1 MGPAPV
7 LVRTAV
13 VTAARQVDSGCAHTD
28 AAARFFRALSDPTR
42 LKLLEFILRGERTCP
57 ECVGYAG
64 VSQSRVSV
72 QLACLTACG
81 YVTGHRDGRRMR
93 YRVGD
98 PGWRTWSSSPAPSL
112 RTTTASRTAAPVI
125 TPSRDRCSEGTAMPT
140 SDQPPRRE
148 PDRPGM
154 GSAPGIG
161 IVLLMIACCALPVLV
176 LSGALAGIGAW
187 LGNPWVIAAAV
198 VLAVAAVTV
207 LVRRRA
213 RRDDCCP
220 PGDAWGTAATR
231 HREPRRGS
239 GPHDR

>member
-13 VTAARQVDSGCAHTD
+13 ITAARQADSGCAHTD

-81 YVTGHRDGRRMR
+81 YVTGHRDGRRLR

-98 PGWRTWSSSPAPSL
+98 PRVADL
-112 RTTTASRTAAPVI
+112 VVLARAVAADHDGVP
-125 TPSRDRCSEGTAMPT
+125 DRCSGDHA
-140 SDQPPRRE
+140 QPGP
-148 PDRPGM
+148 M
-154 GSAPGIG
+154 
-161 IVLLMIACCALPVLV
+161 
-176 LSGALAGIGAW
+176 
-187 LGNPWVIAAAV
+187 LGRN
-198 VLAVAAVTV
+198 
-207 LVRRRA
+207 
-213 RRDDCCP
+213 
-220 PGDAWGTAATR
+220 R
-231 HREPRRGS
+231 HA
-239 GPHDR
+239 DL